1 MLRWFAILL
10 LWLAVLCLLGGCSTS
25 SAADTPSATATAPAA
40 SAEEATASPE
50 ATTVATVDAV
60 PTATDET
67 AADTPSSA
75 TVPPTSGD
83 VLDTFPPDTS
93 IGEVDIG
100 GFTASE
106 AASELNAQMAAALVL
121 PLDIRAGNSSITVRP
136 SEINLR
142 LPVDSLL
149 AEASDAVRASEEGEA
164 VSIPMR
170 FAFDEAVLRERLEP
184 LLEQAYVEPAIEV
197 MVGDEPIERSFA
209 YQRGQSLEL
218 DAAIEQIQEH
228 LASPDASRVIRLEMI
243 DTTDPDMRR
252 PSMAAIEEQVNILSE
267 LWESEN
273 WRNEP
278 HQGVAGVY
286 LYDLETGETLTRNA
300 DTVFSAASVMKVAI
314 LLHAYIS
321 LDEFTPEV
329 QEAIEAMIVESDNLR
344 ANDVLAA
351 SMDGSGTDDAYV
363 GVLTM
368 NKMLSDL
375 GFEHTYMNMPYEGYD
390 YLVGTRG
397 IDIRRGPAQE
407 GLPPYTEADPILR
420 TTPAE
425 ISRLFLMINE
435 CSEGEGMLLARFP
448 QQLSAER
455 CQEMLDLLARNA
467 DDTRMVAPIPDDVR
481 VEHKSGWVQDMHADV
496 GIVRSPGGDYL
507 LAVYLWSD
515 VVELPDV
522 WANPYM
528 VAFSRLIY
536 TAYNPEE
543 L

>member
-1 MLRWFAILL
+1 
-10 LWLAVLCLLGGCSTS
+10 
-25 SAADTPSATATAPAA
+25 
-40 SAEEATASPE
+40 
-50 ATTVATVDAV
+50 
-60 PTATDET
+60 
-67 AADTPSSA
+67 
-75 TVPPTSGD
+75 
-83 VLDTFPPDTS
+83 
-93 IGEVDIG
+93 
-100 GFTASE
+100 
-106 AASELNAQMAAALVL
+106 
-121 PLDIRAGNSSITVRP
+121 
-136 SEINLR
+136 
-142 LPVDSLL
+142 
-149 AEASDAVRASEEGEA
+149 
-164 VSIPMR
+164 
-170 FAFDEAVLRERLEP
+170 
-184 LLEQAYVEPAIEV
+184 
-197 MVGDEPIERSFA
+197 
-209 YQRGQSLEL
+209 
-218 DAAIEQIQEH
+218 
-228 LASPDASRVIRLEMI
+228 
-243 DTTDPDMRR
+243 
-252 PSMAAIEEQVNILSE
+252 MAAIEEQVNILSE

>member
-1 MLRWFAILL
+1 
-10 LWLAVLCLLGGCSTS
+10 
-25 SAADTPSATATAPAA
+25 
-40 SAEEATASPE
+40 
-50 ATTVATVDAV
+50 
-60 PTATDET
+60 
-67 AADTPSSA
+67 
-75 TVPPTSGD
+75 
-83 VLDTFPPDTS
+83 
-93 IGEVDIG
+93 
-100 GFTASE
+100 
-106 AASELNAQMAAALVL
+106 
-121 PLDIRAGNSSITVRP
+121 
-136 SEINLR
+136 
-142 LPVDSLL
+142 
-149 AEASDAVRASEEGEA
+149 
-164 VSIPMR
+164 MR